1 MNIIAGGFYDGLM
14 LYVHALNETMLASGI
29 RPSGKKV
36 TKRMWNRT
44 FHVCQL
50 HAEEHSFTPDL
61 FFLSGKQQ
69 IQPNVLVLMFCS
81 PYLTA
86 HFWTAVAGA
95 DVRFPRSPSR
105 T

>member
-44 FHVCQL
+44 FHG
-50 HAEEHSFTPDL
+50 
-61 FFLSGKQQ
+61 SGNVLQDFQ
-69 IQPNVLVLMFCS
+69 IQLRPLMDMHHVTMRPAQGSVEFS
-81 PYLTA
+81 ES
-86 HFWTAVAGA
+86 F
-95 DVRFPRSPSR
+95 RIQMIQ
-105 T
+105 